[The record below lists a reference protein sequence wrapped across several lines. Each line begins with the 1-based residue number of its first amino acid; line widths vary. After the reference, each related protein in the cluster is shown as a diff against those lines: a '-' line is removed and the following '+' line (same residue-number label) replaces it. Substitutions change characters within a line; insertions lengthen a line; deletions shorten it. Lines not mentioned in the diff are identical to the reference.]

1 MNLIKFLSCTTFI
14 FGSSFVMANNS
25 ASEFTPYFSI
35 ETGLVGSSLNEFKL
49 DGFNV
54 ESDDLLLKLAVSYQ
68 FTSQWS
74 VKVGATSSII
84 GSSDAKHRIGENA
97 DYFLTAA
104 RYEAALFSIEGGY
117 TILFN
122 ESWQLDFNA
131 GVITGKEKNEISICP
146 TANPSFRIGPS
157 CYSGN
162 ATSTSSNKSTE
173 TSFIFGTSVMYNF
186 SDNWGIK
193 LGYNFSGYRE
203 GLTQKELLV
212 QYRF

>member
-1 MNLIKFLSCTTFI
+1 
-14 FGSSFVMANNS
+14 MANNS

-35 ETGLVGSSLNEFKL
+35 ETGLVWSSLNKFEL
-49 DGFNV
+49 DSFNV
-54 ESDDLLLKLAVSYQ
+54 ESEDLPLKLAASYQ
-68 FTSQWS
+68 FTPQWS
-74 VKVGATSSII
+74 AKVGTTQSII
-84 GSSDAKHRIGENA
+84 ESSGVELRIDENA
-97 DYFLTAA
+97 DLITTEAL
-104 RYEAALFSIEGGY
+104 YETTLFSIEGGY

-122 ESWQLDFNA
+122 ESWQLDFDA
-131 GVITGKEKNEISICP
+131 GVIIGKEKNEISICP
-146 TANPSFRIGPS
+146 TANYSFRIGPS
-157 CYSGN
+157 CNSSN

-203 GLTQKELLV
+203 GLTKREFLV